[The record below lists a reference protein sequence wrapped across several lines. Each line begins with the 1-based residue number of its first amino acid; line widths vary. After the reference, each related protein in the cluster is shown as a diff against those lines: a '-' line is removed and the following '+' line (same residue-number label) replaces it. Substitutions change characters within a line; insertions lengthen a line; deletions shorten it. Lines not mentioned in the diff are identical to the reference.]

1 MGYYCV
7 LIQVRERV
15 LIDLDEDAIPGLFQ
29 RAGPPGGRST
39 SLAGLRLYEHP
50 SMADQSPPA
59 ISLEKMWLALHRL
72 LTGEFRLV
80 ASPLSR
86 AILGGTA
93 SREDVGDGPA
103 RYIWAEEVQE
113 IATAL
118 ASVTHEDLQR
128 RYDPAGLKA
137 GWPLTPVDDEEDEE
151 NLFSGLESYF
161 QLLVTYYRIAAAR
174 GNAMLIGVV

>member
-15 LIDLDEDAIPGLFQ
+15 LIDLDEDAIPGLFR
-29 RAGPPGGRST
+29 RAGSPGGRRT
-39 SLAGLRLYEHP
+39 SLAGLMLYEQP
-50 SMADQSPPA
+50 SMADRAPPA
-59 ISLEKMWLALHRL
+59 ISLEKIWLALHHL

-80 ASPLSR
+80 PSPLSR

-93 SREDVGDGPA
+93 FRADVGDGPA
-103 RYIWAEEVQE
+103 RYIWAEEVRE
-113 IATAL
+113 ISTAL
-118 ASVTHEDLQR
+118 ASVTHEDLRR
-128 RYDPAGLKA
+128 RYDPADLKA

-151 NLFSGLESYF
+151 SVFSELESYF
-161 QLLVTYYRIAAAR
+161 QLLVAYYRIAAAR